1 MILVSACSPEFSTD
15 QSVAVL
21 ASADSEI
28 AQSTDREKVEQNP
41 HVDPEGMTVV
51 SRFTSPEG
59 FDRTSFFPRGDRS
72 ERFQTYLRALPLK
85 PHGTAVKL
93 YNGSE
98 KQDRG
103 YWAAVLDFPIGDR
116 DLHQCADAIMRLRA
130 EYLWSTK
137 QYDKI
142 HFNFV
147 NGFNA
152 EYSKWRN
159 GQRIKVNGNNVEWV
173 NSASPSTSYETFWK
187 YLEMVFSYAG
197 TASLVNELKRVELS
211 EMQIGDVF
219 IRGGS
224 PGHAVIVI
232 DMAVNPDTD
241 ESVYLLAQ
249 SYMPAQEMHILT
261 NPNDAAL
268 SPWYKLEEVEEI
280 NTPEWRFDKT
290 ELRRFQD

>member
-1 MILVSACSPEFSTD
+1 
-15 QSVAVL
+15 
-21 ASADSEI
+21 
-28 AQSTDREKVEQNP
+28 
-41 HVDPEGMTVV
+41 
-51 SRFTSPEG
+51 
-59 FDRTSFFPRGDRS
+59 
-72 ERFQTYLRALPLK
+72 
-85 PHGTAVKL
+85 
-93 YNGSE
+93 
-98 KQDRG
+98 
-103 YWAAVLDFPIGDR
+103 
-116 DLHQCADAIMRLRA
+116 MRLRA